1 MLLYCEVTE
10 SWHVSIGAV
19 VTWSGASSEVGSV
32 VTTSL
37 LTESK
42 MEPLSW
48 VPIAP
53 VGFLAKASTDS
64 PGLILGPT
72 DSSYSE
78 VSSDLV
84 PYGVVNL
91 PRTRIETPVALSIS
105 LLV

>member
-1 MLLYCEVTE
+1 
-10 SWHVSIGAV
+10 
-19 VTWSGASSEVGSV
+19 
-32 VTTSL
+32 
-37 LTESK
+37 
-42 MEPLSW
+42 
-48 VPIAP
+48 

-72 DSSYSE
+72 GSSYSE